1 MNEQLMK
8 MKKRERIQDAVL
20 MVVAMAPGAVVF
32 AGFAWG
38 FLMWAL
44 GVKP

>member
-8 MKKRERIQDAVL
+8 MKKRERIGDTVL
-20 MVVAMAPGAVVF
+20 MVLCMVPGAVVY

-38 FLMWAL
+38 VLAWAM
-44 GVKP
+44 GVEP